1 MGQWNIPSLDWEE
14 WRDIP
19 WYEWYYM
26 VSNMWRV
33 VSFKRNSIKILRQNF
48 NSSRYLLLQLS
59 FKGISRWYQV
69 HRLVASAFLWLD
81 LNSYINSDRK
91 IALCVLH
98 KNDIRDD
105 NRLENLFLGTQK
117 ENIKDM
123 VSKWRATRLI
133 WKYNWNS
140 KKIIQSDMD
149 WKQIY
154 IWDCMTDISRQFW
167 FNQRNI
173 SEVCRWLRKS
183 ANWYRWSFVKDKGSL
198 IIKD

>member
-1 MGQWNIPSLDWEE
+1 
-14 WRDIP
+14 
-19 WYEWYYM
+19 M
-26 VSNMWRV
+26 VSSMWRV
-33 VSFKRNSIKILRQNF
+33 VSFKRNNIKILRQNF
-48 NSSRYLLLQLS
+48 NSNRYLLIDLS

-81 LNSYINSDRK
+81 LNSCINSDRK

-98 KNDIRDD
+98 KNDIRHD

-117 ENIKDM
+117 ENMKDM
-123 VSKWRATRLI
+123 VLKWRATRLI

-140 KKIIQSDMD
+140 KKITQSDMD

-154 IWDCMTDISRQFW
+154 IWDCMTDISRQLW

-183 ANWYRWSFVKDKGSL
+183 ANWYRWSFVKE
-198 IIKD
+198 